1 MKIIGLT
8 GGIGSGKSLVANY
21 LAQKGV
27 PVYNSDLHAKE
38 LMNFSVDLKQK
49 IIELLGENA
58 YQNNEL
64 NRAYIGEKVF
74 KNPELL
80 QKLNAIVHP
89 MMRKDFEDWIENQ
102 KKNNHK
108 FCIKEAAILFESGA
122 YKNCNY
128 IVVVTADEE
137 IRTQRVMKR
146 DSITKEQVL
155 QRMNQQMSEQEK
167 INKADYVITNSSTLE
182 NLYLEVEK
190 LYRLLNQ

>member
-27 PVYNSDLHAKE
+27 PVYNSDLRAKQ

-74 KNPELL
+74 NNVELL
-80 QKLNAIVHP
+80 QKLNTIVHP
-89 MMRKDFEDWIENQ
+89 IMRKDFEDWVENY

-128 IVVVTADEE
+128 IVVVTADEK

-146 DSITKEQVL
+146 DSITKEQIL
-155 QRMNQQMSEQEK
+155 QRMKQQMSEQEK
-167 INKADYVITNSSTLE
+167 ISKADYVINNSSSIE
-182 NLYLEVEK
+182 NLYLEAEK
-190 LYRLLNQ
+190 LYKLLNQ

>member
-27 PVYNSDLHAKE
+27 PVYNSDSRAKE

-74 KNPELL
+74 NNVELL

-89 MMRKDFEDWIENQ
+89 IMRKDFEDWVENY

-128 IVVVTADEE
+128 IVVVTADEK

-146 DSITKEQVL
+146 DSITKEQIL
-155 QRMNQQMSEQEK
+155 QRMKQQMSEQEK
-167 INKADYVITNSSTLE
+167 ISKADYVINNSSTIE
-182 NLYLEVEK
+182 NLYLETEK
-190 LYRLLNQ
+190 LYKLLNQ